1 MRMHYL
7 LVFVPVAL
15 VLRFLDANPIL
26 VFAAAAVAVIPL
38 AALMAEATEVFA
50 EYLGPTLGGLLNASL
65 GNAPEIIISVLA
77 LTKGL
82 HEVVKASIT
91 GSIIGNLLFGLGVSM
106 IAGGWRHGFQ
116 KFDKLHAGLN
126 TGLLMLAA
134 IGLIVPAVFHHIS
147 DAGDDIFSFETA
159 IVLLGVYALSIVF
172 TLRSAG
178 KHWQPALTT
187 EESHPVHPGEP
198 PKWSRKKALGILT
211 GVTVTLALVSE
222 VLTGALEPAAKSLG
236 LTEIFS
242 GVVLLAMVGNA
253 AEIYNAVRFA
263 HNNEMDVACGIA
275 VGAGTQVA
283 LLVAPL
289 LVIVSMLMGQPM
301 DLVFSPF
308 EVIATVLAVMIV
320 SRLTSDGECHWME
333 GVMLVGVYAI
343 LGMAFFN
350 LPA

>member
-1 MRMHYL
+1 MKLHYL
-7 LVFVPVAL
+7 LAFVPVAFG
-15 VLRFLDANPIL
+15 LRYWEANPIL
-26 VFAAAAVAVIPL
+26 IFGAAAMSVIPL

-77 LTKGL
+77 LSKGL

-91 GSIIGNLLFGLGVSM
+91 GSIIGNLLFGLGIAM

-126 TGLLMLAA
+126 SGLLLLAS
-134 IGLIVPAVFHHIS
+134 IGLVVPAVFHHIS
-147 DAGDDIFSFETA
+147 TAGEDVFSFETA
-159 IVLLGVYALSIVF
+159 IVLLGVYALSILF
-172 TLRSAG
+172 TLRSSG
-178 KHWQPALTT
+178 RHWQPALTT
-187 EESHPVHPGEP
+187 EEPHPEHPGEP
-198 PKWSRKKALGILT
+198 PKWSRRQALGILAA
-211 GVTVTLALVSE
+211 VTVVLALVSE

-236 LTEIFS
+236 LTEVFS
-242 GVVLLAMVGNA
+242 GVVLLAIVGNA

-263 HNNEMDVACGIA
+263 RNNQMDVACGIA

-289 LVIVSMLMGQPM
+289 LVIVSMLMGRPM
-301 DLVFSPF
+301 DLVFTPF
-308 EVIATVLAVMIV
+308 EVISTVLTVLIV

-333 GVMLVGVYAI
+333 GVMLVGVYLI

-350 LPA
+350 LPG